1 MADQHV
7 FAWINDPRRPDATAA
22 LALADRSDE
31 STLIA
36 RAGSLRDEGH
46 PSVVSYSRKV
56 FIPLTKL
63 CRDVCHYC
71 KFAEVPRAGTK
82 AFLSIEEVIAIAEQ
96 GAAAGC
102 REALFTLGDKPE
114 LRYRAARDELQEMG
128 FESTLAY
135 LEEAARQTFKRTGLL
150 PHLNPGVMTVEEMAR
165 LRSVSISQGIML
177 ESTSRRLLDPGQ
189 CHHGSPDKDPEL
201 RMQTIRGAGALRIPF
216 TSGLLIGIGETRR
229 ERIETLLALRE
240 THETYGHLQEIIVQ
254 NFRAKPATKM
264 HAAPEPDVEDLIWTV
279 AVARLIFGPHMNIQ
293 APPNLTKGELKPL
306 IDAGIN
312 DWGGVSPVTPDF
324 VNPEAPWPHLEELAR
339 QTRGAGKELVQRL
352 AIYPEW
358 ARDASHWLDPSLVTP
373 VIRTIDGEG
382 YARED
387 DWSPGADAADCDF
400 AAVLKAP
407 GKARPHV
414 ESILAELRSGVAPN
428 EAMIVRLLQ
437 ARGAD
442 ATRVCEAAD
451 ELRSQSSTDVVTYV
465 VNRNINYTN
474 VCKFKCSFCAFSK
487 GKLTEQ
493 LRGKPY
499 DLDHEEISRRTVEAW
514 DRGATEVCLQGGIHP
529 EYTGQTYIDIVRTVK
544 RAVPEIHVHAFSPLE
559 ITHGAQTLGLSIFD
573 FLTRLKDAGL
583 SSLPGTAA
591 EILDDEVRNI
601 ICPDKI
607 NTDEWLNVMRT
618 AHAVGLRSTATVMF
632 GHIEQYSHLAR
643 HFLRLRA
650 LQSETG
656 GFTELVPLPFVHM
669 EAPMYLKG
677 TARRGPTL
685 REAILVHA
693 VSRIVMHPL
702 ITNIQASW
710 VKMGPLGLA
719 ACLQAGCNDL
729 GGTLMNESITR
740 AAGAVH
746 GEEMPPKLMEALILE
761 AGRFP
766 RQRSTAYGRIGNE
779 RRVASLDAK
788 PITQIINTALHN
800 SRGHRARHGA

>member
-7 FAWINDPRRPDATAA
+7 TAWTTDPRRLDEFAA
-22 LALADRSDE
+22 LALSERIDTPSLVAE
-31 STLIA
+31 
-36 RAGSLRDEGH
+36 AGLLRDEGH
-46 PSVVSYSRKV
+46 PSVISYSRKV

-71 KFAEVPRAGTK
+71 KFAEVPRAGVR
-82 AFLSIEEVIAIAEQ
+82 AFLSIEEVIAIANQ

-102 REALFTLGDKPE
+102 KEALFTLGDKPE
-114 LRYRAARDELQEMG
+114 LRYRAARDELEEMG
-128 FESTLAY
+128 FSSTLAY
-135 LEEAARQTFKRTGLL
+135 LEEAARQTFKQTGLL
-150 PHLNPGVMTVEEMAR
+150 PHLNPGVMTTEEMVR

-177 ESTSRRLLDPGQ
+177 ESTSRRLLDPGN
-189 CHHGSPDKDPEL
+189 CHHGSPDKDPEV
-201 RMQTIRGAGALRIPF
+201 RMQTIRSAGVLCIPF

-229 ERIETLLALRE
+229 ERIETLLALRAA
-240 THETYGHLQEIIVQ
+240 HEAHGHIQEIIVQ
-254 NFRAKPATKM
+254 NFRAKADTKM
-264 HAAPEPDVEDLIWTV
+264 HSAPEPDIEDLIWTV

-306 IDAGIN
+306 VDAGIN

-358 ARDASHWLDPSLVTP
+358 ARNASHWLDPGLVTP
-373 VIRTIDGEG
+373 VIQTIDGEG

-387 DWSPGADAADCDF
+387 DWSPGIDAANCDF
-400 AAVLKAP
+400 TAILNAP
-407 GKARPHV
+407 GNSRADVDR
-414 ESILAELRSGVAPN
+414 ILAELRSGAAPN
-428 EAMIVRLLQ
+428 ESMIVRLMQ

-442 ATRVCEAAD
+442 ATRVCKLAD
-451 ELRSQSSTDVVTYV
+451 DLRRQSNKEVVTYV

-474 VCKFKCSFCAFSK
+474 VCKFRCSFCAFSK
-487 GKLTEQ
+487 GKLTET

-499 DLDHEEISRRTVEAW
+499 DLDHEEIYRRTVEAW

-544 RAVPEIHVHAFSPLE
+544 QAVPDIHMHAFSPLE
-559 ITHGAQTLGLSIFD
+559 ITHGAQTLGISVFE
-573 FLTRLKDAGL
+573 FLTQLKIAGL

-591 EILDDEVRNI
+591 EILDDEVRNV

-607 NTDEWLNVMRT
+607 KTSEWLDVMRT
-618 AHAVGLRSTATVMF
+618 AHSVGLRSTATVMF

-643 HFLRLRA
+643 HFLHIRA
-650 LQSETG
+650 LQAETG

-677 TARRGPTL
+677 AARRGPTL

-693 VSRIVMHPL
+693 VSRIVMYPL

-710 VKMGPLGLA
+710 VKMGPAGLA
-719 ACLQAGCNDL
+719 ACLQAGCNDV

-766 RQRSTAYGRIGNE
+766 LQRSTSYGRIGNE
-779 RRVASLDAK
+779 RRAASLDAK
-788 PITQIINTALHN
+788 PVAQIVNTALHSKRVN
-800 SRGHRARHGA
+800 RASQEA